1 MGQFEPPST
10 ATTSRHLFQIG
21 RNSRGNWVVK
31 DEKGLCGGLFVDR
44 AEALKFAMFENG
56 HRSQAVI
63 MVPGTL
69 ELDMNATPLVR
80 DAATSG
86 AETPRAA

>member
-1 MGQFEPPST
+1 
-10 ATTSRHLFQIG
+10 
-21 RNSRGNWVVK
+21 
-31 DEKGLCGGLFVDR
+31 
-44 AEALKFAMFENG
+44 
-56 HRSQAVI
+56 

-86 AETPRAA
+86 AETSRAA